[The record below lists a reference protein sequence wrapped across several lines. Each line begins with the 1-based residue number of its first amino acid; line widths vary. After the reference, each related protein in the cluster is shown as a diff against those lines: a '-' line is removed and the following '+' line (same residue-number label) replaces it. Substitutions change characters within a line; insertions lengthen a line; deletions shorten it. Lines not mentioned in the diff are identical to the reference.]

1 MNATRTN
8 VLRTWAS
15 PISLALL
22 ALLALAAMILATAQ
36 ALAASSPQPL
46 RFDVAEDM
54 TRFAFAKEPVDEKG
68 MPAYGNPF
76 VTQGYIYEYGTL
88 NGTNGVLPD
97 GRPEFPEK
105 VIGTWTCRGWFVGNG
120 AATKTGP
127 MVITTQLYAFDEAH
141 GGGTLATDG
150 YELADVEKA
159 VARAITG
166 GTGPFKLARGD
177 GQQVLL
183 GLNATEGVNLRFELQ
198 PQAQ

>member
-1 MNATRTN
+1 MDTTRMSTLRTRT
-8 VLRTWAS
+8 S
-15 PISLALL
+15 PVSLALL
-22 ALLALAAMILATAQ
+22 AALALAAMIVATAQ
-36 ALAASSPQPL
+36 ALAAPSPQPL

-68 MPAYGNPF
+68 LPAYGNPF

-88 NGTNGVLPD
+88 SGSNGVLPD
-97 GRPEFPEK
+97 GRPEFPDK

-127 MVITTQLYAFDEAH
+127 MVVTTQLYAFDDAH
-141 GGGTLATDG
+141 GSGTLVTEG

-166 GTGPFKLARGD
+166 GTGAFKLARGD